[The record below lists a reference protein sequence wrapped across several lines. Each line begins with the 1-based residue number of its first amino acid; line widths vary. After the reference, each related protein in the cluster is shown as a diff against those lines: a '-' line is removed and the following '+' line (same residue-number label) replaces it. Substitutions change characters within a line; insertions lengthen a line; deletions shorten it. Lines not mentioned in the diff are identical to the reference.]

1 MLALEV
7 LSGRA
12 SPGTPRSHQQTIQ
25 WSLTTQHLSLTAPS
39 AAHISL
45 TYALLRQLGTY
56 YPVFQI
62 RRLRPRQIDSH
73 SWTQD
78 SSARDVA
85 DIEPHEGVT
94 GAHCGGSRAWH
105 GTSTDLVKDLVRV
118 SGSCEIMSTPH
129 TPQGTPQGN

>member
-1 MLALEV
+1 MLALGV

-25 WSLTTQHLSLTAPS
+25 WSLTTQHLSRTVPG

-45 TYALLRQLGTY
+45 THTFLRQLGTY

-62 RRLRPRQIDSH
+62 RRLRPRQIDAH
-73 SWTQD
+73 SRTQD

-85 DIEPHEGVT
+85 DVEPHEGVT
-94 GAHCGGSRAWH
+94 SAHCGGSRAWH
-105 GTSTDLVKDLVRV
+105 GASTDLVK
-118 SGSCEIMSTPH
+118 EILCMSLDH
-129 TPQGTPQGN
+129 VKS